1 MREGDNAQP
10 ANHRLAARTRE
21 AGRAL
26 SVVLEPVLLVKVP
39 PSLGAPV
46 TGCLWECGR
55 GPGRMRLRFAS
66 GKDCYRK
73 QTFGAEPATRRGG
86 LDLQAVRLR
95 TTQGAFARAATI
107 QIPQGVY
114 GGAA

>member
-1 MREGDNAQP
+1 MREGDNIQP

-55 GPGRMRLRFAS
+55 GPGRMELRFAS

-95 TTQGAFARAATI
+95 TTQGPFSPNAASFR
-107 QIPQGVY
+107 
-114 GGAA
+114 